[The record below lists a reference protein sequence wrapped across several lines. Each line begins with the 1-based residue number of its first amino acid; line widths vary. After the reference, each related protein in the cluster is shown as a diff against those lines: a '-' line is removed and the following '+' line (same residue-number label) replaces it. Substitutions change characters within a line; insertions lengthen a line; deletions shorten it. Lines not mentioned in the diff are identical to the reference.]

1 MNKAAQSIDSLRG
14 DYAGFVTRLIAFAI
28 DLLVVVSAQLIF
40 IMFARLVLDFFGFDQ
55 LAQALFEPTES
66 AADSP
71 VAYIARWVI
80 TIVSSGLLFAVYAI
94 TLWILAEKT
103 LGQALLGLRVVRT
116 NGKHITLLPAVTR
129 VLGYWISFV
138 ALLLGFLWILID
150 DRRQG
155 WHDKI
160 ADTYVVY
167 DWDAR
172 IGRHLREWLARHQES
187 RRTQTTE
194 STEPST
200 PSQG

>member
-116 NGKHITLLPAVTR
+116 NGKHITLLPAVKR

-138 ALLLGFLWILID
+138 ALLSGFLWILID

>member
-14 DYAGFVTRLIAFAI
+14 DYAGFVTRSIAFAI
-28 DLLVVVSAQLIF
+28 DLLVIVTAQFLF
-40 IMFARLVLDFFGFDQ
+40 IMFARLTLEFFGFDQ
-55 LAQALFEPTES
+55 LARQIFEPTES
-66 AADSP
+66 VTESP
-71 VAYIARWVI
+71 LAYIARWVI

-116 NGKHITLLPAVTR
+116 NGKHITLLPAVKR
-129 VLGYWISFV
+129 VLGYWISFI